1 MNILDQA
8 KIHLYLNQQEYWKL
22 EELIRNKEENEKYIF
37 KYIVNKFSSE
47 VNAICTVDLI
57 KILNCMHDKYI
68 LRTLCYLKD
77 EPNFQNSAFGL
88 ILKDKNFNNAISKKR
103 NSFISHYIDCLNF
116 MDIIN
121 LYSAENTTDKDRE
134 FIKECLR
141 KKINRPIVA
150 YNLAIAQQITKTVI
164 ILPHFLEE
172 KILESNEVSAIYG
185 LMKLRGYDNR
195 KLLNKLALMKDES
208 AYNKRCFIAALTEF
222 FPEDLAK
229 VHFGS
234 VVKDIISSIDD
245 TDTCTELIVNA
256 SNAIAKK
263 IQDNATHYEDEDAV
277 KKEPVKIREHM

>member
-1 MNILDQA
+1 MNIIDQA

-68 LRTLCYLKD
+68 LRTLCYLED
-77 EPNFQNSAFGL
+77 EPNFQNNAFGL
-88 ILKDKNFNNAISKKR
+88 ILKDKNFNNAISNKR
-103 NSFISHYIDCLNF
+103 NSFISHYIDHLNF

-121 LYSAENTTDKDRE
+121 LYNAENTTDKDRE

-141 KKINRPIVA
+141 EKINKPYNA
-150 YNLAIAQQITKTVI
+150 YNLAIAQQFTETVI
-164 ILPHFLEE
+164 ILPHFIEE
-172 KILESNEVSAIYG
+172 KILESNEVSTIHG
-185 LMKLRGYDNR
+185 LMNLRGYDNR
-195 KLLNKLALMKDES
+195 KLLNKLALMKDKS
-208 AYNKRCFIAALTEF
+208 AYHKRCFIAALTEF

-229 VHFGS
+229 VPFGL
-234 VVKDIISSIDD
+234 VVEDIISSIDD

-263 IQDNATHYEDEDAV
+263 IQDNATHYEDKDAI
-277 KKEPVKIREHM
+277 KKEPVKIMEHM